1 MEAVEREVD
10 DRMPGETAGEALE
23 QECFQAAKPRTG
35 SGDLAQAV
43 AKRVSRGA
51 PNVFEANTPIAEE
64 IDGIACKREKAAG
77 VEDDANEIGH
87 VGGVDNFV
95 GRAGADDKRRRHP
108 MRGLAFGAI
117 EQEVAL
123 EVEDD
128 LHAAGG
134 QNALAGM
141 GRMLDAGIPERT
153 DASIERG
160 SRGVLEEDHLALV
173 LLIA

>member
-1 MEAVEREVD
+1 
-10 DRMPGETAGEALE
+10 
-23 QECFQAAKPRTG
+23 
-35 SGDLAQAV
+35 
-43 AKRVSRGA
+43 
-51 PNVFEANTPIAEE
+51 
-64 IDGIACKREKAAG
+64 
-77 VEDDANEIGH
+77 
-87 VGGVDNFV
+87 
-95 GRAGADDKRRRHP
+95 
-108 MRGLAFGAI
+108 LAFGAI

-141 GRMLDAGIPERT
+141 WRMLDAGIPERT